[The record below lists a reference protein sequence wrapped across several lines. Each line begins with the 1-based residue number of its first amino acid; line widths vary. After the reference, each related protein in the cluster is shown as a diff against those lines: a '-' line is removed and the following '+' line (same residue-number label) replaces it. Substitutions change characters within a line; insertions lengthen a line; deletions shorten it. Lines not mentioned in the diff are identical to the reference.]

1 MKKNITKIK
10 DNLKKIENKKTKIK
24 SEKKL
29 LEGSRAIALTINN
42 INPQV
47 ISAYPITPQT
57 HIVEDL
63 AKFKADG
70 QANYEYVRAESEFSA
85 ASIVLG
91 ASAKGVRTYSATSS
105 QGLLLMT
112 EVVYNIS
119 GMRLP
124 VVMTL
129 ANRAISAPINIW
141 NDQQDAM
148 AIRDAGWIM
157 LMAENN
163 QEAVWQHVLAYKV
176 AEKTGF
182 PVFVNVDGFILTHCF
197 EPVYIPDKK
206 TIKKFLPDYKPTTG
220 NYLDTKNPVTLGA
233 FLSPQY
239 YQTFRE
245 KMYNEFNNTLKE
257 INKEYIN
264 LEKII
269 KTELQNKLTTKQTF
283 TADNGLIEYVGPKKA
298 KTIVIAMGSVIG
310 TVKTA
315 LKDKKD
321 VGILKIKTYRP
332 FPKQAIYDI
341 IKEAKNILVLE
352 KAVSFGNFSPLY
364 LDIKTVTTDK
374 QIIKNFIGGLGGKDI
389 TEKTIL
395 EIITKFNS
403 FKKINFI

>member
-1 MKKNITKIK
+1 MNN
-10 DNLKKIENKKTKIK
+10 NLKTKNK

-42 INPQV
+42 IKPQV

-70 QANYEYVRAESEFSA
+70 QADYEYIRAESEFAA

-141 NDQQDAM
+141 NDEQDAM

-206 TIKKFLPDYKPTTG
+206 IIKKFLPDYKPAKG
-220 NYLDTKNPVTLGA
+220 NYLDTKNPATLGA

-239 YQTFRE
+239 YQTLRE
-245 KMYNEFNNTLKE
+245 KMYNEFQNTLKE

-269 KTELQNKLTTKQTF
+269 KTELQDKSINKQNLTT
-283 TADNGLIEYVGPKKA
+283 DNGLIEYVGPKKA
-298 KTIVIAMGSVIG
+298 KTIIITMGSVVG

-315 LKDKKD
+315 LKDEKN

-332 FPKQAIYDI
+332 FPEQAIYDI

-364 LDIKTVTTDK
+364 LDVKTVTTDK

>member
-1 MKKNITKIK
+1 MAS
-10 DNLKKIENKKTKIK
+10 NLKNKL
-24 SEKKL
+24 EKKL

-42 INPQV
+42 IEPQV

-63 AKFKADG
+63 AKFKSNG
-70 QANYEYVRAESEFSA
+70 QANYEYIRAESEFAA

-112 EVVYNIS
+112 EVIYNIS

-163 QEAVWQHVLAYKV
+163 QEAVWQHLLAYKI

-206 TIKKFLPDYKPTTG
+206 IIKKFLPDYKPLTG
-220 NYLDTKNPVTLGA
+220 NYLDTNNPVTLGA
-233 FLSPQY
+233 FLSPQT
-239 YQTFRE
+239 YQTTRE
-245 KMYNEFNNTLKE
+245 KMYNEFQTTLKE

-264 LEKII
+264 LQKII
-269 KTELQNKLTTKQTF
+269 NEKTSITN
-283 TADNGLIEYVGPKKA
+283 NGLIEYLGPKKA
-298 KTIVIAMGSVIG
+298 KTIIIAMGSIIG
-310 TVKTA
+310 TIKTA

-321 VGILKIKTYRP
+321 IGILKIKTYRP
-332 FPKQAIYDI
+332 FPEQAIYDI

-352 KAVSFGNFSPLY
+352 KAISFGNFSPLY
-364 LDIKTVTTDK
+364 LDVKTISSDK
-374 QIIKNFIGGLGGKDI
+374 QIIKNFIGGLGGRDI